1 MFILRI
7 LLATLLLGPFTQMG
21 CSSSCESKATRA
33 FQKAHPDYK
42 IVNVHPDGN
51 DTSVITFV
59 AWYEKPNDS
68 QTHFAS
74 IGAEDLKTGK
84 CELGIHE
91 YEKINK

>member
-1 MFILRI
+1 M
-7 LLATLLLGPFTQMG
+7 
-21 CSSSCESKATRA
+21 RA

-42 IVNVHPDGN
+42 IVNVLPDGN